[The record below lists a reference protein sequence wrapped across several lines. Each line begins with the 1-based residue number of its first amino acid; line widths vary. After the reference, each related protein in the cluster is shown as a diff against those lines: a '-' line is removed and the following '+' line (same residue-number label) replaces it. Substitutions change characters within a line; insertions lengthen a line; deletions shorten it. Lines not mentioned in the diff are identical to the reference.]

1 MREKDLTSYL
11 VNEQGRFYRLAYGY
25 LKNREEALDA
35 VQTAVCKALERQDT
49 LRDPEAVR
57 TWFYRLLVNTCV
69 DTLRRNVKTV
79 PFPETEEMVGYED
92 PLPDDTLS
100 RQVEA
105 LPEPM
110 GMVIRLR
117 FYEELSLK
125 EISEITGEN
134 LSTVKSR
141 LYAALKRLRVSM
153 EGDLQ

>member
-35 VQTAVCKALERQDT
+35 VQAAVCKALERQDT

-69 DTLRRNVKTV
+69 DALRRNAKIV
-79 PFPETEEMVGYED
+79 PFPETEETAGYED

-100 RQVEA
+100 RRVEA

-110 GMVIRLR
+110 GTVIRLR

-125 EISEITGEN
+125 EISQITGEN